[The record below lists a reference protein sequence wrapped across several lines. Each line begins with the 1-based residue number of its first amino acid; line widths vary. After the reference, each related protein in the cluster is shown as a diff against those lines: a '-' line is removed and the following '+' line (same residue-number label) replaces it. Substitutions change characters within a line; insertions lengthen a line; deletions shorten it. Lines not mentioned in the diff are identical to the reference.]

1 MEFYHNK
8 AINSWYK
15 ATTTKL
21 LLVTYFNELEL
32 FSQKIIILTCVKA
45 KVVVNESFFYLSG
58 PFFPFY

>member
-32 FSQKIIILTCVKA
+32 FFTKNNNFNLC
-45 KVVVNESFFYLSG
+45 ESKGSCE
-58 PFFPFY
+58 